1 MVDAGRRAEPVFAWT
16 ARSRTAV
23 LGIVTP
29 LDHQTA
35 SVISRRD
42 VSGPALHGF
51 DCQRG
56 SLGYMPVRVNDSH
69 ASAHF
74 AQGPFAKD
82 TIIATHQESG
92 ERDHPAAA
100 GRTRILRTPLRCS

>member
-23 LGIVTP
+23 LGVVTP

-42 VSGPALHGF
+42 VLGPALHGF
-51 DCQRG
+51 NCQRG
-56 SLGYMPVRVNDSH
+56 SLGYMPVGVNDSH
-69 ASAHF
+69 ASPHF

-82 TIIATHQESG
+82 TIIATHQESP
-92 ERDHPAAA
+92 ERDHPAAV
-100 GRTRILRTPLRCS
+100 GRTRILRTPLR